1 MPTYTVKTSNI
12 KLDKK
17 RKNKIARGITL
28 AHNKITGANS
38 YFAQVIFID
47 NKKDNHFMGGKII
60 KDRQIFLHGQIRS
73 GRTTKTKNKLIVSL
87 RDALIKN
94 SGIEKN
100 NVWVYLIEINPK
112 QMIEYGEILP
122 QSGKEEVWFNS
133 LSKLLQKKL
142 KKIDK

>member
-17 RKNKIARGITL
+17 KKNKIAQGITL

-47 NKKDNHFMGGKII
+47 NKKENHFMGGKII
-60 KDRQIFLHGQIRS
+60 KDKQIFLHGQIRA
-73 GRTTKTKNKLIVSL
+73 GRTTKTKNKLIVTL
-87 RDALIKN
+87 RNTLIKN

-122 QSGKEEVWFNS
+122 QSGKEDNWFNS
-133 LSKLLQKKL
+133 LNSSLQKKL
-142 KKIDK
+142 KKISK